1 MSGIDFIYDT
11 NIFIYIIQGNPHVS
25 HFAEAGSFSLSVIS
39 KLELLG
45 KFEIDTEEKRIV
57 SELISWGH
65 VFDLDEQIQNKTI
78 ELKQTYKLKLPDAII
93 AATAIYNN
101 LPLVSAD
108 KGFAQIQELNFIQID
123 L

>member
-1 MSGIDFIYDT
+1 MSGIDFVYDT
-11 NIFIYIIQGNPHVS
+11 NIFIYIIQGNPNVS
-25 HFAEAGSFSLSVIS
+25 YFAETDSFSLSVIS

-45 KFEIDTEEKRIV
+45 KFEIETQEKEIV

-78 ELKQTYKLKLPDAII
+78 EVKQIYKLKLPDAII
-93 AATAIYNN
+93 AATTIQNN